1 MVHNGEISSYDA
13 NRRAIE
19 MYGYEC
25 DLLTD
30 TEVITYIIDF
40 LVRRRGLTYEEAA
53 SVMAAPFWT
62 TIDRMDGRERARMTY
77 LRSAFGGMLVTGPF
91 SIIVGFTGGIM
102 ALNDRL
108 KLRSMVVGERGSTVY
123 IASEESAIR
132 VIQPQ
137 LDTLYAPRGGEP
149 VVYRLDEAAAEQRR

>member
-1 MVHNGEISSYDA
+1 
-13 NRRAIE
+13 
-19 MYGYEC
+19 
-25 DLLTD
+25 
-30 TEVITYIIDF
+30 
-40 LVRRRGLTYEEAA
+40 
-53 SVMAAPFWT
+53 
-62 TIDRMDGRERARMTY
+62 MTY

-108 KLRSMVVGERGSTVY
+108 KLRSMVVGERGSTAY

-149 VVYRLDEAAAEQRR
+149 VVYRLDEAAMEQRR

>member
-1 MVHNGEISSYDA
+1 
-13 NRRAIE
+13 
-19 MYGYEC
+19 
-25 DLLTD
+25 
-30 TEVITYIIDF
+30 
-40 LVRRRGLTYEEAA
+40 
-53 SVMAAPFWT
+53 MAAPFWS

>member
-1 MVHNGEISSYDA
+1 
-13 NRRAIE
+13 
-19 MYGYEC
+19 
-25 DLLTD
+25 
-30 TEVITYIIDF
+30 
-40 LVRRRGLTYEEAA
+40 
-53 SVMAAPFWT
+53 
-62 TIDRMDGRERARMTY
+62 MTY

-102 ALNDRL
+102 ALTDRL

-123 IASEESAIR
+123 IASEERAIR

-149 VVYRLDEAAAEQRR
+149 VVYRLDEAATEQRR

>member
-1 MVHNGEISSYDA
+1 
-13 NRRAIE
+13 

-40 LVRRRGLTYEEAA
+40 LVRRRGLSYEEAA
-53 SVMAAPFWT
+53 SVIAAPFWS
-62 TIDRMDGRERARMTY
+62 TIARMDEKEKARLTY
-77 LRSAFGGMLVTGPF
+77 LRSAFSGMLITGPF
-91 SIIVGFTGGIM
+91 SILVGFTGGIM

-108 KLRSMVVGERGSTVY
+108 KLRSMVVGEKGDNVY

-132 VIQPQ
+132 VVEPE
-137 LDTLYAPRGGEP
+137 LDTLFAPRGGEP
-149 VVYRLDEAAAEQRR
+149 VVYRVSNPDVL